1 MPGAAD
7 DFVGGGVWTSRWHGV
22 APTAWLYFALTG
34 GPFPASVPLGPEP
47 FRLDL
52 TGHVADTAD
61 PSACDSI
68 FVGPDFDVEAGGVVA
83 LTAGRRIVVSPVSSV
98 KTGGRLELA
107 TGSPRRAAIV

>member
-1 MPGAAD
+1 MDQPLARRGAD
-7 DFVGGGVWTSRWHGV
+7 GV
-22 APTAWLYFALTG
+22 ALLRPHRRSLL
-34 GPFPASVPLGPEP
+34 PASVPLGPEP

-61 PSACDSI
+61 LSACESI